1 MVNDGELKL
10 TDEVLESAKQKV
22 LLLKSELAFEFV
34 QTMKLGNEFNEA
46 YWVQL
51 IKQMLVKKDYL
62 GAAKLMIAAKVT
74 KEFDC
79 FDIVAG
85 LIQMGKKD
93 VAKLLINAT
102 SGEQQKTLVNKV
114 VIYNA
119 NDSHY

>member
-10 TDEVLESAKQKV
+10 SEEVLESAKQKV

-34 QTMKLGNEFNEA
+34 QTVKLGNEFKEA

-51 IKQMLVKKDYL
+51 IRQMLVKKDYL

-79 FDIVAG
+79 FEIVAG

-102 SGEQQKTLVNKV
+102 SGEQQKTLVYKV

>member
-1 MVNDGELKL
+1 MVNDGELRL
-10 TDEVLESAKQKV
+10 TEEVLESAKQKV

>member
-10 TDEVLESAKQKV
+10 TEEVLESAKQKV

>member
-10 TDEVLESAKQKV
+10 TEEVLESAKQKV

-34 QTMKLGNEFNEA
+34 QTIKLGNEFNEA

>member
-1 MVNDGELKL
+1 M
-10 TDEVLESAKQKV
+10 

-34 QTMKLGNEFNEA
+34 QTIKLGNEFKEA
-46 YWVQL
+46 CWLQL
-51 IKQMLVKKDYL
+51 IRQMLVKKDYL

-74 KEFDC
+74 KEFDI
-79 FDIVAG
+79 FEIVAG

-119 NDSHY
+119 NESHY

>member
-10 TDEVLESAKQKV
+10 TEEVLESAKQKV

-34 QTMKLGNEFNEA
+34 QTMKLGNEFNLA

-51 IKQMLVKKDYL
+51 IKQMLFKKDYL

>member
-10 TDEVLESAKQKV
+10 KEEVLESAKQKV

-102 SGEQQKTLVNKV
+102 SGEHQKTLVNKV

>member
-10 TDEVLESAKQKV
+10 KEEVLESAKQKV

-34 QTMKLGNEFNEA
+34 QTMKLGNEFNLA

>member
-1 MVNDGELKL
+1 M
-10 TDEVLESAKQKV
+10 
-22 LLLKSELAFEFV
+22 LKSELAFEFV
-34 QTMKLGNEFNEA
+34 QTMKLGNEFKEA

-51 IKQMLVKKDYL
+51 IRQMLVKKDYL

-74 KEFDC
+74 KEFDS

>member
-10 TDEVLESAKQKV
+10 KEEVLESAKQKV